1 MEAKEIYGIPS
12 LVTVGFVTA
21 FSTMGV
27 LLLLV
32 IVFVLFASGA

>member
-1 MEAKEIYGIPS
+1 MEAKEIYEIPS

-21 FSTMGV
+21 FSTMGI

-32 IVFVLFASGA
+32 IVFVLF